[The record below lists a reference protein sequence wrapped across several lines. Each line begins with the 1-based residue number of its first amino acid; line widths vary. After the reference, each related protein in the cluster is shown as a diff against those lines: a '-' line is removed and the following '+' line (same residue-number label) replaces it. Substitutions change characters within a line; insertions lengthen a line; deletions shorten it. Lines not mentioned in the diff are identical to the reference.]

1 MIERDTINPPRTV
14 VLNEAVQDESGLQ
27 YLSNDV
33 QRTRLK
39 VALSDVPSSSSFRA
53 QQLSALSE
61 AVKALPAQM
70 QQVVMPFMLDLM
82 DLPRKEEI
90 IKVIKDATQQTDPE
104 QLRKQIEQELQRD
117 LKERE
122 LDLRERE
129 VAAKEKL
136 MAAQQVQTG
145 VQAAYSAM
153 QGGAQVAQM
162 PMIAPIADEI
172 MKGAGYQAPKPGGDD
187 PNFPTPEGAAL
198 EPNPVPIPGQGG
210 AAAELGA
217 APQVQQNTSPAYPAV
232 PRSAATGIRGIETA
246 NVNDNIP
253 NP

>member
-1 MIERDTINPPRTV
+1 
-14 VLNEAVQDESGLQ
+14 
-27 YLSNDV
+27 
-33 QRTRLK
+33 
-39 VALSDVPSSSSFRA
+39 
-53 QQLSALSE
+53 
-61 AVKALPAQM
+61 
-70 QQVVMPFMLDLM
+70 MPFMLDLM

-129 VAAKEKL
+129 IAAKEKL

-162 PMIAPIADEI
+162 PMIAPIADAI
-172 MKGAGYQAPKPGGDD
+172 MQSAGYQAPTPGGDD
-187 PNFPTPEGAAL
+187 PNFPTPDAMPGAVPVEPSPGSLPGAGGAAL
-198 EPNPVPIPGQGG
+198 SLEPG
-210 AAAELGA
+210 AAAEAGA
-217 APQVQQNTSPAYPAV
+217 LPGPQANTSPAFPPV
-232 PRSAATGIRGIETA
+232 PQEAGMGMTGIETPSTS
-246 NVNDNIP
+246 DNI
-253 NP
+253 